1 MKMKSDL
8 IEALAEFLEDGI
20 EGDVE
25 STPDCLV
32 EAGVVE
38 GRVVEPSR
46 CPKPD
51 CEARTEKVWEVD
63 EGKVAYEVACKD
75 GCSSE
80 VTITEVTSYSFRSSP
95 TLALIADHLGLTV
108 TESNWVDEDLPKY
121 VKGTTIEGVEI
132 YLILDPHKY
141 ADTVRDILFDAV
153 DQQTPVVLLTPR
165 STADEIVNIAE
176 SYPLGSLVTPLPL
189 ELLDD
194 SETVGD
200 LIDSSRAA
208 LEIEELT
215 FEKRGLTVDE
225 LARKLSQRPRLVEA
239 QLNYIRVLRED
250 SKRRYTLGAQMET
263 VCKAA
268 LMTIGCS
275 LEPEFGGTEA
285 PGENIPDIVFQLP
298 HQSGEEHPRELPAV
312 LGIVDAKSGSD
323 ADFEDEDIIGK
334 HRNYI
339 QHAKDKPAYNSHDL
353 THIFI
358 AFDIDGYNDIDWY
371 DGIKPS
377 YRKHT
382 GMVVLHA
389 DALLLMVRLAQSG
402 VLRNEVEMGL
412 GGLDDFVRP
421 FFQRRL
427 YTDETAFP
435 NIATMTR
442 FDGEDDLTARQEEY
456 VKQYGRRPGL
466 LVVTREMVRD
476 RIDEG
481 IDREG
486 IEALLKQY
494 GR

>member
-1 MKMKSDL
+1 MKMKDDL
-8 IEALAEFLEDGI
+8 IEALAQFLENGI

-32 EAGVVE
+32 EAGFVE
-38 GRVVEPSR
+38 RRVTEPSR

-51 CEARTEKVWEVD
+51 CDARTQKSWEVD
-63 EGKVAYEVACKD
+63 EGKAAYEVACKD

-80 VTITEVTSYSFRSSP
+80 VTIADATSYWFRSSP
-95 TLALIADHLGLTV
+95 TLASIADHIGLDV
-108 TESNWVDEDLPKY
+108 DESNWVDEDLPKY
-121 VKGTTIEGVEI
+121 VRGTTTEGVEL

-141 ADTVRDILFDAV
+141 AGTIRDILFDAV

-165 STADEIVNIAE
+165 STADEIVHISE

-194 SETVGD
+194 PETVSD
-200 LIDSSRAA
+200 LISASRVA

-215 FEKRGLTVDE
+215 YEKRGLTGDE

-263 VCKAA
+263 VCKGA
-268 LMTIGCS
+268 LMTIGCR

-285 PGENIPDIVFQLP
+285 RGEAVPDIVFELP
-298 HQSGEEHPRELPAV
+298 HQSVEEHPRELPAV

-339 QHAKDKPAYNSHDL
+339 QLAKDEPVFNSHDL

-358 AFDIDGYNDIDWY
+358 AFDIDGYNEIGWY
-371 DGIKPS
+371 DGIKSS

-382 GMVVLHA
+382 GMIVLHA

-402 VLRNEVEMGL
+402 ALRNEIEMGL
-412 GGLDDFVRP
+412 GGFDNFVRP

-435 NIATMTR
+435 NIPKITR
-442 FDGEDDLTARQEEY
+442 FDGEAELTTRQEEY
-456 VKQYGRRPGL
+456 VKQYRRRPGL
-466 LVVTREMVRD
+466 LIVTKEMVRD
-476 RIDEG
+476 RIDEA

-486 IEALLKQY
+486 TEALLKQY
-494 GR
+494 GG